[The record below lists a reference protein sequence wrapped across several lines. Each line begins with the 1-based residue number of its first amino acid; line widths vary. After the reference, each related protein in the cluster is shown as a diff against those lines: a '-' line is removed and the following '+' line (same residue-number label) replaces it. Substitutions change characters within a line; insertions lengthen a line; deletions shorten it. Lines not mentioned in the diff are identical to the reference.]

1 MIQDDDNLPF
11 GNNINNKGKSSA
23 GIIFADKNCLN
34 VDTDAHSLREIFIS
48 SQIHNTSILLLAE
61 TNTHPEKRA
70 YDNFR
75 KKIEQHWKGATITTS
90 ETNLSWD

>member
-61 TNTHPEKRA
+61 TNTHSEK
-70 YDNFR
+70 
-75 KKIEQHWKGATITTS
+75 KGLRQLS
-90 ETNLSWD
+90 EENRTALERRNHHNIRN